1 MSDIQYIIV
10 GGFPRSGKSTF
21 VSYCR
26 EILGENY
33 TLDISTVDLVKSL
46 AIKAG
51 WDGTKTPKN
60 RKFLSD
66 LKQLLIEWN
75 DVPYKDVIKTAQNK
89 REELDT
95 YGITHTLYVFIQCRE
110 PEEIQKFV
118 DRVGAHTVFISR
130 EDHEIPTNES
140 DITTYK
146 YDYETTIFNNG
157 DLTQLKSSAQS
168 YINEK
173 SEE

>member
-1 MSDIQYIIV
+1 MSNIQYIIV

-46 AIKAG
+46 AVKAG

-66 LKQLLIEWN
+66 LKQLLIEW
-75 DVPYKDVIKTAQNK
+75 DDIPYKDVIKTAQNK
-89 REELDT
+89 PVLNQDLWEKL
-95 YGITHTLYVFIQCRE
+95 
-110 PEEIQKFV
+110 
-118 DRVGAHTVFISR
+118 
-130 EDHEIPTNES
+130 IPYFRRS
-140 DITTYK
+140 DISFCK
-146 YDYETTIFNNG
+146 VKGHANNQFNNIV
-157 DLTQLKSSAQS
+157 DELAVSWRME
-168 YINEK
+168 NE
-173 SEE
+173 

>member
-21 VSYCR
+21 VSYCK
-26 EILGENY
+26 EIIGENY
-33 TLDISTVDLVKSL
+33 TLDISTVDLVKHL
-46 AIKAG
+46 AALAG

-66 LKQLLIEWN
+66 LKQLLIEWD
-75 DVPYKDVIKTAQNK
+75 DVPYKDVIRTAQNA
-89 REELDT
+89 RTDLDA
-95 YGITHTLYVFIQCRE
+95 YGVNHTLYVFVQCRE

-130 EDHEIPTNES
+130 EDHETPTNES
-140 DITTYK
+140 DITTRRYN
-146 YDYETTIFNNG
+146 YEATIFNDG
-157 DLTQLKSSAQS
+157 DLDQLKLCAQA
-168 YINEK
+168 YVK
-173 SEE
+173 SLN

>member
-1 MSDIQYIIV
+1 MNDILYIIV

-21 VSYCR
+21 VSYCK
-26 EILGENY
+26 ETLGALY
-33 TLDISTVDLVKSL
+33 TLDVSTVDLVKWL
-46 AIKAG
+46 AAQAG

-75 DVPYKDVIKTAQNK
+75 DIPYKDVIKNAKNA
-89 REELDT
+89 RAVLNSYD
-95 YGITHTLYVFIQCRE
+95 ITHTLYVFVQCRE

-130 EDHEIPTNES
+130 KDHEKPTNES
-140 DITTYK
+140 DIATRRYN
-146 YDYETTIFNNG
+146 YETTIFNDG
-157 DLTQLKSSAQS
+157 DLNQLKLCAQA
-168 YINEK
+168 YVK
-173 SEE
+173 SLN